1 MFACILR
8 QWQENAGKRCKQE
21 DNLDKII
28 FKDLRFF
35 TLCCAFMGM
44 QLNSFYF
51 FGRVFKKNY
60 NCLVNLAKCET
71 IQRSL
76 LNQLLKAQTHW
87 RFSCHCLYISIR
99 LYINFVS
106 QHQNDSTKY
115 NFFPLCKPNILHKSL
130 IYCHRWA
137 RYFKKVA
144 ERALNAKKKF

>member
-35 TLCCAFMGM
+35 MFCCAFMGM

-51 FGRVFKKNY
+51 FGKVFKKNY

-76 LNQLLKAQTHW
+76 LNQLLKAQTH
-87 RFSCHCLYISIR
+87 
-99 LYINFVS
+99 
-106 QHQNDSTKY
+106 
-115 NFFPLCKPNILHKSL
+115 
-130 IYCHRWA
+130 
-137 RYFKKVA
+137 
-144 ERALNAKKKF
+144 